1 MELRN
6 LRYFISV
13 YNELSFSKAAQKC
26 FVSQPS
32 ISTATMQ
39 LEEELGKQLFV
50 RHTKG
55 VSPTPAGKEFYPVA
69 LKVLDEIRDMKSMF
83 NASIGQVELRIAFMP
98 YLSGKWVGM
107 IIEELITSI
116 ADLNLIVVGWDEDA
130 DARIISESMVLQ
142 NEVFHKLWT
151 DEYILVMPKNHDL
164 GSLREI
170 TLKDLNGV
178 SFVSRKF
185 CDARDTWNYMLRK
198 EGVNLVSK
206 ATIST
211 EEYALDLVAAGLGVS
226 IVPNA
231 SAGERDD
238 ILKRTITD
246 LKLERV
252 VGVAYQKDRP
262 ISEQLLAA
270 IKTTQKR
277 IRL

>member
-32 ISTATMQ
+32 ISTATLQ

-69 LKVLDEIRDMKSMF
+69 LKVLDEIRDMRNMF
-83 NASIGQVELRIAFMP
+83 NSSICQVELRIAFMP

-107 IIEELITSI
+107 IIKELITSMEE
-116 ADLNLIVVGWDEDA
+116 LNITVVDWDEDA

-151 DEYILVMPKNHDL
+151 DQYILVMPKNHPL
-164 GSLREI
+164 GKLSEI

-185 CDARDTWNYMLRK
+185 CDARDPWNYMLRK
-198 EGVNLVSK
+198 EGVHLVSK

-226 IVPNA
+226 IVPND
-231 SAGERDD
+231 SAEEREDL
-238 ILKRTITD
+238 LKRTITD
-246 LKLERV
+246 IKLERV
-252 VGVAYQKDRP
+252 VGVAYQRDRP

-270 IKTTQKR
+270 IKKAQKR
-277 IRL
+277 IRM